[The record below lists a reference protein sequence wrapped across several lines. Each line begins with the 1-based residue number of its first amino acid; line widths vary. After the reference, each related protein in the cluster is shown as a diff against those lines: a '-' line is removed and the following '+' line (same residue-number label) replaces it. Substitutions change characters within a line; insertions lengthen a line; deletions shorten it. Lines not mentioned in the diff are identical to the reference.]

1 VGIAFG
7 ASLGG
12 LVVDHLGLM
21 HTPWL
26 GALVV
31 MGAFGLT
38 VLSGRL
44 DRRDGV
50 ADRAEGIA
58 AGAH

>member
-1 VGIAFG
+1 
-7 ASLGG
+7 
-12 LVVDHLGLM
+12 M
-21 HTPWL
+21 
-26 GALVV
+26 GAL
-31 MGAFGLT
+31 GLT

-58 AGAH
+58 VGAH